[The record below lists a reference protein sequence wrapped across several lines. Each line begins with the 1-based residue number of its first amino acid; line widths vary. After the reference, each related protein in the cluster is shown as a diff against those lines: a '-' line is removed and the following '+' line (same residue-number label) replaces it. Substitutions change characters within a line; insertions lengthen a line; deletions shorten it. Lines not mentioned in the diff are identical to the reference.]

1 MHDSIQDIRL
11 REIRKARGY
20 TQNKLA
26 IKSGLSRQAIVVIE
40 SGQKSPTLN
49 TLIKIASALGV
60 TVSQLIGESD
70 FEKINVS

>member
-1 MHDSIQDIRL
+1 MHDSMHDIRL

-26 IKSGLSRQAIVVIE
+26 MKSGLSRQAIEVIE

-49 TLIKIASALGV
+49 TLAKIANALDV

-70 FEKINVS
+70 LNVS

>member
-1 MHDSIQDIRL
+1 MHDSMHDIRL

-49 TLIKIASALGV
+49 TLAKIANALDV

-70 FEKINVS
+70 LNVS

>member
-1 MHDSIQDIRL
+1 MHDSMHDIRL

-26 IKSGLSRQAIVVIE
+26 MKSGLSRQAIVVIE

-49 TLIKIASALGV
+49 TLAKIANAIDV

-70 FEKINVS
+70 LNVS

>member
-1 MHDSIQDIRL
+1 MHDSMHDIRL

-26 IKSGLSRQAIVVIE
+26 MKSGLSRQAIVVIE

-49 TLIKIASALGV
+49 TLAKIANALDD

-70 FEKINVS
+70 LNVS

>member
-1 MHDSIQDIRL
+1 MHDSRHDIRL

-26 IKSGLSRQAIVVIE
+26 MKSGLSRQAIVVIE

-49 TLIKIASALGV
+49 TLAKIANALDV

-70 FEKINVS
+70 LNVS

>member
-1 MHDSIQDIRL
+1 MHDSMHDIRL

-20 TQNKLA
+20 TQNKLSM
-26 IKSGLSRQAIVVIE
+26 KSGLSRQAIVVIE

-49 TLIKIASALGV
+49 TLAKIANALDV

-70 FEKINVS
+70 LNVS

>member
-1 MHDSIQDIRL
+1 MHDSMHDIRL

-26 IKSGLSRQAIVVIE
+26 MKSGLSRQAIVVIE
-40 SGQKSPTLN
+40 SGQESPTLN
-49 TLIKIASALGV
+49 TLAKIANALDV

-70 FEKINVS
+70 LNVS

>member
-1 MHDSIQDIRL
+1 MHDSMHDIRL

-26 IKSGLSRQAIVVIE
+26 MKSGLSRQAIVVIA

-49 TLIKIASALGV
+49 TLAKIANALDV

-70 FEKINVS
+70 LNVS

>member
-1 MHDSIQDIRL
+1 MHDSMHDIRL

-26 IKSGLSRQAIVVIE
+26 MKSGLSRQAIVVIE

-49 TLIKIASALGV
+49 TLAKIANALDV

-70 FEKINVS
+70 LNVS